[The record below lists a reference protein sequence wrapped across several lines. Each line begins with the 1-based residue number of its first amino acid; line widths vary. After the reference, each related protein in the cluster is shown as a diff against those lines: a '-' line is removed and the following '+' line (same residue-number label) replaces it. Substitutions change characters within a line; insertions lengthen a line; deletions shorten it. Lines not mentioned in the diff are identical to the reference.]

1 MRMYTIAMLF
11 VHLRTLYTVYSMY
24 PLWLQVYSMTLGL
37 GVTYLFAELGRIALE
52 KRRVHKEV
60 ARRNKRMKLEER
72 KIRIQ
77 MSRMKSEGIRS
88 LMAENDKL
96 KADKATL
103 QAEIRKKDIR
113 MVTLQMKERELE
125 EKIKKYEDREAL
137 MEAFGLLPS
146 KETA

>member
-1 MRMYTIAMLF
+1 M
-11 VHLRTLYTVYSMY
+11 
-24 PLWLQVYSMTLGL
+24 
-37 GVTYLFAELGRIALE
+37 
-52 KRRVHKEV
+52 
-60 ARRNKRMKLEER
+60 RRNKRMKLEDR

-103 QAEIRKKDIR
+103 QAEIHKKEIR
-113 MVTLQMKERELE
+113 VVTLQMKKRGLK

-137 MEAFGLLPS
+137 MEAFGLIPS
-146 KETA
+146 KKTA

>member
-1 MRMYTIAMLF
+1 MLF
-11 VHLRTLYTVYSMY
+11 VHLRTLYTVYSTY
-24 PLWLQVYSMTLGL
+24 PLWLQAYSTTLGL

-52 KRRVHKEV
+52 KRRVHQEV

-88 LMAENDKL
+88 LMIENAKL
-96 KADKATL
+96 KSDKATL

-113 MVTLQMKERELE
+113 MVTLQMKEREFE

-146 KETA
+146 KKTA

>member
-24 PLWLQVYSMTLGL
+24 PLWLQAYSTTLGL
-37 GVTYLFAELGRIALE
+37 GVTYLFTELGRIALE
-52 KRRVHKEV
+52 KRREHKEV

-137 MEAFGLLPS
+137 MEAFGLIPS
-146 KETA
+146 KKTA

>member
-11 VHLRTLYTVYSMY
+11 VHLRTLYTVYSTY
-24 PLWLQVYSMTLGL
+24 PLWLQAYSTTLGL

-52 KRRVHKEV
+52 KRREHNKV

-77 MSRMKSEGIRS
+77 KSRMKSEIIRS
-88 LMAENDKL
+88 LISENDKL

-103 QAEIRKKDIR
+103 QAEIRKKEIR
-113 MVTLQMKERELE
+113 VVTLQMKKRGLK

-146 KETA
+146 KKNA

>member
-1 MRMYTIAMLF
+1 M
-11 VHLRTLYTVYSMY
+11 
-24 PLWLQVYSMTLGL
+24 
-37 GVTYLFAELGRIALE
+37 
-52 KRRVHKEV
+52 
-60 ARRNKRMKLEER
+60 RRNKRMKLEDR

-103 QAEIRKKDIR
+103 QAEMRKKDVR

-137 MEAFGLLPS
+137 MEAFGLIPS
-146 KETA
+146 KKTA

>member
-1 MRMYTIAMLF
+1 MYTIAMLF
-11 VHLRTLYTVYSMY
+11 VHLRALYTVYSMY
-24 PLWLQVYSMTLGL
+24 PLWLQAYSTTLGL

-88 LMAENDKL
+88 LIAENDKL

-103 QAEIRKKDIR
+103 QIEIRKKDIR

-137 MEAFGLLPS
+137 MEVFGLIPP
-146 KETA
+146 KKTA

>member
-1 MRMYTIAMLF
+1 MHMYTIAMLF

-24 PLWLQVYSMTLGL
+24 PLWLQAYSTTLGL

-88 LMAENDKL
+88 LIAENDKL

-103 QAEIRKKDIR
+103 QTEMRKKDVR

-137 MEAFGLLPS
+137 MEAFGLIPS
-146 KETA
+146 KKTA

>member
-1 MRMYTIAMLF
+1 MYTIAMLF

-52 KRRVHKEV
+52 KRREHKEV

-103 QAEIRKKDIR
+103 QTEIRKKEIR
-113 MVTLQMKERELE
+113 VVTLQMKERELE

-137 MEAFGLLPS
+137 MEAFGLIPS
-146 KETA
+146 KKTA

>member
-1 MRMYTIAMLF
+1 MHTMAMLF
-11 VHLRTLYTVYSMY
+11 GHLRTLYSVYSRY
-24 PLWLQVYSMTLGL
+24 PLWLQAYSTTLGL

-113 MVTLQMKERELE
+113 MVMLQMKKRGLKQ
-125 EKIKKYEDREAL
+125 KIRKYEDRESF
-137 MEAFGLLPS
+137 MEAVGLLQS
-146 KETA
+146 KKNA

>member
-1 MRMYTIAMLF
+1 MLF
-11 VHLRTLYTVYSMY
+11 VHLRTMYTVYSMY
-24 PLWLQVYSMTLGL
+24 PLWLQAYSTTLGL

-52 KRRVHKEV
+52 KRREHKEV

-103 QAEIRKKDIR
+103 QAEIRKKEIR
-113 MVTLQMKERELE
+113 VVTLQMKKRGLK

-137 MEAFGLLPS
+137 MEAFGLIPS
-146 KETA
+146 KKTA

>member
-1 MRMYTIAMLF
+1 MYTIAMLF

-24 PLWLQVYSMTLGL
+24 PLWLQVYSTTLGL
-37 GVTYLFAELGRIALE
+37 GVTYLFAELGCIALE
-52 KRRVHKEV
+52 KRRVYKEV

-88 LMAENDKL
+88 LIAENDKL

-103 QAEIRKKDIR
+103 QAEIRKKEIR
-113 MVTLQMKERELE
+113 VVTLQMKKRGLK

-137 MEAFGLLPS
+137 MEAFGLIPS
-146 KETA
+146 KKTA

>member
-1 MRMYTIAMLF
+1 MYTIAMLF

-24 PLWLQVYSMTLGL
+24 SSLSRLRVLKTCIAGSITGL
-37 GVTYLFAELGRIALE
+37 GIVAMYCMYELGRDA
-52 KRRVHKEV
+52 
-60 ARRNKRMKLEER
+60 LEER
-72 KIRIQ
+72 RHHREMVKR
-77 MSRMKSEGIRS
+77 RKNHMKVQARNTRLVLRS
-88 LMAENDKL
+88 QNAKL

-137 MEAFGLLPS
+137 MEAFGLIPS
-146 KETA
+146 KKTA

>member
-11 VHLRTLYTVYSMY
+11 VHLRTMYTVYSMY
-24 PLWLQVYSMTLGL
+24 PLGLQVYSMTLGL

-137 MEAFGLLPS
+137 MEAFGLIPS
-146 KETA
+146 KKSA

>member
-1 MRMYTIAMLF
+1 MYTIAMLF
-11 VHLRTLYTVYSMY
+11 VHLRALYTVYSMY

-52 KRRVHKEV
+52 KRRVYKEV

-103 QAEIRKKDIR
+103 QAEIRKKEIR
-113 MVTLQMKERELE
+113 VVTLQMKERELE

-137 MEAFGLLPS
+137 MEAFGLIPS
-146 KETA
+146 KKTA

>member
-1 MRMYTIAMLF
+1 MYTIAMLF
-11 VHLRTLYTVYSMY
+11 VHLRTLYTVYSTY
-24 PLWLQVYSMTLGL
+24 PLWLQAYSTTLGL

-52 KRRVHKEV
+52 KRREHKEV

-88 LMAENDKL
+88 LIAENDKL

-103 QAEIRKKDIR
+103 QAEIRKKEIR
-113 MVTLQMKERELE
+113 VVTLQMKERELE

-146 KETA
+146 KKTA